1 MKLRKYI
8 VPLLLCG
15 LLSSCDLYER
25 IDTEITPLPQTADTV
40 TVTPWEPIPGE
51 PETEVGH

>member
-15 LLSSCDLYER
+15 LLSSSDLYER